1 MKKKFTASEMLDIR
15 KMGCSPGEPSFAKS
29 FPDSDPELIVAIELW
44 HKGRALM
51 EEADELIETLAIAEG
66 WYYSEGE
73 DDKGE
78 L

>member
-1 MKKKFTASEMLDIR
+1 MFTASEVLDIR
-15 KMGCSPGEPSFAKS
+15 KMGCSPGESTFAKS
-29 FPDSDPELIVAIELW
+29 FPDSDPELIAAIELW

-51 EEADELIETLAIAEG
+51 EEADDLIETLAIIEG

-73 DDKGE
+73 DGKDE